1 MRGVGAARF
10 GLCLL
15 FHLLLATLPLRAEQ
29 IVAGLSQSNIAI
41 TANYVGSEIL
51 IFGAIQRD
59 APAPDGPLEVV
70 ITLEGPSGPLT
81 VRRKTHVNGIWVN
94 TDKLII
100 SRAPH
105 FYAVSTTTPLSSAL
119 SATEDLRHHVS
130 IPRAIRAVGAASVD
144 ESPRY
149 FDALIRLC
157 KAEGLYQLQEGTVDL
172 AQNTLF
178 RTSIILP
185 ANLAE
190 GSYKTRIFL
199 TRGGQVVD
207 TLETSIMV
215 QKEGLERLLFALAHE
230 QPVAYG
236 SLSLAIAILA
246 GWAAAAVFRMFWA

>member
-119 SATEDLRHHVS
+119 SAT
-130 IPRAIRAVGAASVD
+130 
-144 ESPRY
+144 
-149 FDALIRLC
+149 
-157 KAEGLYQLQEGTVDL
+157 
-172 AQNTLF
+172 
-178 RTSIILP
+178 
-185 ANLAE
+185 
-190 GSYKTRIFL
+190 
-199 TRGGQVVD
+199 
-207 TLETSIMV
+207 
-215 QKEGLERLLFALAHE
+215 
-230 QPVAYG
+230 
-236 SLSLAIAILA
+236 
-246 GWAAAAVFRMFWA
+246 